1 MLKEIIAI
9 YAITDDLLKAL
20 GNQEDCRCVMNDA
33 EVITVA
39 LVAAKF
45 FAGNQHQ
52 ACVYLQEQNLIPRML
67 SKSRF
72 SRRWHRLFL
81 PLLDLF
87 DYLGLIL
94 KSLNSRSEYL
104 LDSFPVPICDNIRIA
119 QSKLVRSEDYRG
131 YIASKKRYF
140 YGIRVQLLST
150 ADGIPVE
157 FVFLPGEAND
167 TRGLKALP
175 LNLPENSSIYCD
187 AGYTDYQAED
197 DFQHNDGVFL
207 QVMRKHN
214 SRRADAPWI
223 AYIKQHLR
231 HPIETLFSQITQ
243 RFPKSIHAVTMDGFL
258 MKVASFILVFTLES
272 AFLL

>member
-1 MLKEIIAI
+1 MLDEIIAI

-20 GNQEDCRCVMNDA
+20 GHHEDSRITMNDA
-33 EVITVA
+33 EVITSA

-45 FAGNQHQ
+45 FGGNQEQ
-52 ACVYLQEQNLIPRML
+52 ACKYLLEDGLIPKML

-81 PLLDLF
+81 LLLDLF
-87 DYLGLIL
+87 DYLGQIL
-94 KSLNSRSEYL
+94 KSLNPSSEYL
-104 LDSFPVPICDNIRIA
+104 LDSFPVPICDNIRIS

-157 FVFLPGEAND
+157 FIFLPGAAND

-175 LNLPENSSIYCD
+175 FNLPSDSIVYCD
-187 AGYTDYQAED
+187 AGYTDYWAED
-197 DFQHNDGVFL
+197 EFQENEAISL
-207 QVMRKHN
+207 QVMRKRN
-214 SRRADAPWI
+214 SQRPDNPCL
-223 AYIKQHLR
+223 AYIKQHQR
-231 HPIETLFSQITQ
+231 HLIETVFSQITQ
-243 RFPKSIHAVTMDGFL
+243 PFPKSIHAVTLDGFL
-258 MKVASFILVFTLES
+258 MKVAAFILVFTLES
-272 AFLL
+272 AFSL

>member
-20 GNQEDCRCVMNDA
+20 AHQEDSRIRMSDA
-33 EVITVA
+33 EVITSA
-39 LVAAKF
+39 LVAARF
-45 FAGNQHQ
+45 FGGNQEQ
-52 ACVYLQEQNLIPRML
+52 ACNYLLEHGLVPKML

-81 PLLDLF
+81 PLLDLC
-87 DYLGLIL
+87 DYLGQVL
-94 KSLNSRSEYL
+94 KSINSSSEYL
-104 LDSFPVPICDNIRIA
+104 LDSFPVPICDNIRISK
-119 QSKLVRSEDYRG
+119 SKLVGSEDYRG

-157 FVFLPGEAND
+157 FIFLPGEAND

-175 LNLPENSSIYCD
+175 LNLPKDSSIYCD
-187 AGYTDYQAED
+187 AGYTDYGAED
-197 DFQHNDGVFL
+197 ELQYNDGVSL
-207 QVMRKHN
+207 QVMRKGN
-214 SRRADAPWI
+214 SRRPDEPWV
-223 AYIKQHLR
+223 AYIKQHKR

-243 RFPKSIHAVTMDGFL
+243 RFPKSIHAVTIDGFL
-258 MKVASFILVFTLES
+258 MKITAFILVFTLES
-272 AFLL
+272 AFAF

>member
-20 GNQEDCRCVMNDA
+20 AHQEDSRLKMSDA
-33 EVITVA
+33 EVMTSA
-39 LVAAKF
+39 LVAARF
-45 FAGNQHQ
+45 FGGNQEQ
-52 ACVYLQEQNLIPRML
+52 ACKYLLEHGLMPKML

-81 PLLDLF
+81 PLLDLC
-87 DYLGLIL
+87 DYLGQVL
-94 KSLNSRSEYL
+94 KSLNSSSEYM
-104 LDSFPVPICDNIRIA
+104 LDSFPVPICDNIRI
-119 QSKLVRSEDYRG
+119 SKSQLVSSEDYRG

-150 ADGIPVE
+150 IDGIPVE

-175 LNLPENSSIYCD
+175 LNLPVDSSIYCD
-187 AGYTDYQAED
+187 AGYTDYGAED
-197 DFQHNDGVFL
+197 ELLYNDGVSL
-207 QVMRKHN
+207 QVMRKAN
-214 SRRADAPWI
+214 SRRPDEPWVS
-223 AYIKQHLR
+223 YLKQHLR

-258 MKVASFILVFTLES
+258 LKVAAFIIVFTLES
-272 AFLL
+272 AFIV